1 MNKQEL
7 ATLFRDQLDGYLTEW
22 KQFLRFES
30 ISADPAYRPACEKC
44 AEWVKGV
51 LARIGFRAEL
61 LPTPGLPLVFGEL
74 RGDPALPT
82 ILIYGHYDVQPPEP
96 LDRWTTPPFE
106 PEVREGRMWARGAED
121 NKGQLFFIV
130 KALEALQQRGLIKN
144 TIRVLVEGEEESSS
158 IGLYKTL
165 TTYRE
170 RFAADVLLVS
180 DTGVPALD
188 QGYLCAGL
196 RGIAAIEFVL
206 HGPNRDLH
214 SGVFG
219 GLVRNPAIELSK
231 IIGSCFDTSGR
242 VAVPGFYDDV
252 EESTESVRALA
263 EEGLGLSE
271 EQIAQMLGTPATG
284 GELGRG
290 PGERRGLRPTLEVNG
305 LYSGYSGPGGKTI
318 IPSLAGVKFSLRL
331 VPHQNAERCLAALT
345 THVMSLVPEG
355 MRLEILHRSPAG
367 GILRVNPDGS
377 FVGAARRVLEE
388 LHGSPPRLLWEGGSV
403 PVLAELAAAS
413 GAEPLLVGYGMER
426 DNIHSPDENFGLDQA
441 ELGFVYTGLLLQE
454 LGKDELR
461 SVG

>member
-1 MNKQEL
+1 MNKYEL
-7 ATLFRDQLDGYLTEW
+7 ATLFREQLDAYLAEW
-22 KQFLRFES
+22 REFLRFES
-30 ISADPAYRPACEKC
+30 ISADPAYRPACERC
-44 AEWVKGV
+44 AEWVRAA
-51 LARIGFRAEL
+51 LERIGFCAEL
-61 LPTPGLPLVFGEL
+61 LPTPGLPLVWGEL

-106 PEVREGRMWARGAED
+106 PQIRNNRMWARGAED

-144 TIRVLVEGEEESSS
+144 TIRVLIEGEEESRSL
-158 IGLYKTL
+158 GLHKTL
-165 TTYRE
+165 STYRD
-170 RFAADVLLVS
+170 RCAAEILLVS
-180 DTGVPALD
+180 DTGVPSLD

-196 RGIAAIEFVL
+196 RGSATIEYVL

-219 GLVRNPAIELSK
+219 GLVRNPAVELSR
-231 IIGSCFDTSGR
+231 IIASCFDDSGR
-242 VAVPGFYDDV
+242 VALPGFYDEV
-252 EESTESVRALA
+252 EEPSESVRALA
-263 EEGLGLSE
+263 EEGFGLSE
-271 EQIAQMLGTPATG
+271 EQIAAMLGTPALG
-284 GELGRG
+284 GERGRG

-305 LYSGYSGPGGKTI
+305 LYSGYTGPGGKTI

-331 VPHQNAERCLAALT
+331 VPNQDGARCVDALT
-345 THVMSLVPEG
+345 AQVISRVPEG
-355 MRLEILHRSPAG
+355 MRLEILNRDTG
-367 GILRVNPDGS
+367 GGTLRVNPNGQ
-377 FVGAARRVLEE
+377 FVAVARRVLEE
-388 LHGSPPRLLWEGGSV
+388 LHGSSPRLLWEGGSV
-403 PVLAELAAAS
+403 PILAELAAAS

-461 SVG
+461 SA